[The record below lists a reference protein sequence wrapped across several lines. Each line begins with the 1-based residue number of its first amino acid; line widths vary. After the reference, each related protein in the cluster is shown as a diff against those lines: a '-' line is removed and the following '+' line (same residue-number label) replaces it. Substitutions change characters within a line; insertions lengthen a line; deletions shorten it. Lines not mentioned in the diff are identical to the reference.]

1 MFVRLLLLF
10 HPHRLVGALS
20 FILNVNMHAI
30 IMASCD
36 ICTRKVLRHSNQL
49 KCSIC
54 KNILHLNCISGLTK
68 KDNIFV
74 DRSTM
79 TDWICPTCV
88 SVIFP
93 YNHFTENDDFL
104 NALADDWRSDL
115 CIPYHFIQN
124 DDRVFQPFELN
135 VDTNT
140 PLSDIDPDLQYYQN
154 QYPSNIPC
162 DYYLEDHFNKRTFNL
177 EIDNKSFSLI
187 HSNIR
192 SIPKNLQN
200 FESYL
205 SNLNHDFS
213 IIALSE
219 TWLKDHTVDLY
230 NMKGYSSEHKY
241 RKSRSGG
248 GVSLYIMDSIEYC
261 VREDLSIQN
270 QYIESL
276 FIEIGKDGIN
286 KTKNVIVGV
295 IYRPPDTDLRI
306 FNEHIQELLSSI
318 KSENKFTYCLG
329 DFNINLLNIE
339 THTESHDFTDTMFSF
354 SLIPAITNVV
364 NGRPHI
370 MKSRVYNDE
379 NREKFGQIMIN
390 EDWTDVLQNKNPQE
404 ACTLF
409 YNKFSKTYNDCF
421 PIKSIKSGYK
431 NRKPWLSDALKKSIK
446 KKNKLFRRKNKTKN
460 LEHEAHYKKY
470 RNCLNKTLHNAE
482 REYLEKIL
490 KENQSNLKNTWRILK
505 NVINKK
511 SSKSSCSKILIN
523 NQITTDTKKISDA
536 FNSFFINIGPSLAE
550 KIEPM
555 NDPPSTFMQ
564 KQNPET
570 MILEPVIMHE
580 VKTIISRLKDGSS
593 GWDQISSR
601 VVKSTYES
609 FLMPLTHIMNISI
622 LHGVFPSEMKIARVI
637 PIFKAGD
644 SMLMSNYRPVSV
656 LPIFSKILE
665 RLMYTRLLKFINEHR
680 LLYKFQFGFR
690 ESHSPNLAIIYLVD
704 KISNALEEGDY
715 VLGLFLD
722 FSKAFDTVNHD
733 ILFDKLEIYGIR
745 GTALDW
751 FKSYFDSRK
760 QYVVFDGVESSSRYI
775 TCGVPQGSI
784 LGPLLF
790 LLYINDLSSVSDKLF
805 SLLFADDSNMF
816 LSGKDPNSLIETMN
830 SEMEKVTKWLKVN
843 KLSLNLKK
851 NSLYSIQKEKEESFA
866 E

>member
-162 DYYLEDHFNKRTFNL
+162 DYYLEDHFNKRTSNL

-354 SLIPAITNVV
+354 SIIPAITKPIKAITMPNKVTSTSATLIDNIFTCTATDDHVFNGILYTDITDHFPIFHIDNSNVV
-364 NGRPHI
+364 NDRPHI
-370 MKSRVYNDE
+370 IKSRVYNDE
-379 NREKFGQIMIN
+379 NRHRFGQLMIN
-390 EDWTDVLQNKNPQE
+390 EDWKDVLQNKNPQE
-404 ACTLF
+404 AYTLF

-421 PIKSIKSGYK
+421 PIKSIESGYK
-431 NRKPWLSDALKKSIK
+431 TESHGCQML
-446 KKNKLFRRKNKTKN
+446 
-460 LEHEAHYKKY
+460 
-470 RNCLNKTLHNAE
+470 
-482 REYLEKIL
+482 
-490 KENQSNLKNTWRILK
+490 
-505 NVINKK
+505 
-511 SSKSSCSKILIN
+511 SKI
-523 NQITTDTKKISDA
+523 
-536 FNSFFINIGPSLAE
+536 
-550 KIEPM
+550 
-555 NDPPSTFMQ
+555 
-564 KQNPET
+564 
-570 MILEPVIMHE
+570 H
-580 VKTIISRLKDGSS
+580 
-593 GWDQISSR
+593 
-601 VVKSTYES
+601 
-609 FLMPLTHIMNISI
+609 
-622 LHGVFPSEMKIARVI
+622 
-637 PIFKAGD
+637 
-644 SMLMSNYRPVSV
+644 
-656 LPIFSKILE
+656 
-665 RLMYTRLLKFINEHR
+665 
-680 LLYKFQFGFR
+680 
-690 ESHSPNLAIIYLVD
+690 
-704 KISNALEEGDY
+704 
-715 VLGLFLD
+715 
-722 FSKAFDTVNHD
+722 
-733 ILFDKLEIYGIR
+733 
-745 GTALDW
+745 
-751 FKSYFDSRK
+751 
-760 QYVVFDGVESSSRYI
+760 
-775 TCGVPQGSI
+775 
-784 LGPLLF
+784 
-790 LLYINDLSSVSDKLF
+790 
-805 SLLFADDSNMF
+805 
-816 LSGKDPNSLIETMN
+816 
-830 SEMEKVTKWLKVN
+830 
-843 KLSLNLKK
+843 
-851 NSLYSIQKEKEESFA
+851 
-866 E
+866 